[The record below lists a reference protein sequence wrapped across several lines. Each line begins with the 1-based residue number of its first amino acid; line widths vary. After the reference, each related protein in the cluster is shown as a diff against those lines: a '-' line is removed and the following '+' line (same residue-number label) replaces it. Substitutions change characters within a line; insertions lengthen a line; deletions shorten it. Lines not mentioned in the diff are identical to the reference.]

1 MDFITALQAVSQF
14 HEKLDELQ
22 ATAAANREILEKLQ
36 KVLDVV
42 MDQLQDFSN
51 KYQTLVN
58 IGEVQGRL
66 NQMLIDVEAASSHP
80 LGAPNP
86 T

>member
-1 MDFITALQAVSQF
+1 MDIIALQAVTQF
-14 HEKLDELQ
+14 HEKLDKLLV
-22 ATAAANREILEKLQ
+22 ANKEILEKLQ